1 MEQLNFQEVYERYFK
16 DVFLYV
22 KGLSGDAS
30 IAEEVTAETF
40 FKALRSLNQSRGD
53 CDVRVW
59 LCQIAK
65 NTYFT
70 YCKKRKRLAP
80 VPETAAAE
88 DFRLDERL
96 ADREDAFAIHQ
107 FLHAMEEPYK
117 EVFSLRVFG
126 ELLYFFELACGI
138 SGHVLGVNPFNQP
151 GVEAYKKNMFALL
164 GKP

>member
-40 FKALRSLNQSRGD
+40 FKALRSLNQYRGD

-70 YCKKRKRLAP
+70 CCKKRKRLAP
-80 VPETAAAE
+80 IPETAAAE

-126 ELLYFFELACGI
+126 ELPYAQIAAIF
-138 SGHVLGVNPFNQP
+138 
-151 GVEAYKKNMFALL
+151 
-164 GKP
+164 GKSESWARVTYHRAKCRIVDFMEGRT